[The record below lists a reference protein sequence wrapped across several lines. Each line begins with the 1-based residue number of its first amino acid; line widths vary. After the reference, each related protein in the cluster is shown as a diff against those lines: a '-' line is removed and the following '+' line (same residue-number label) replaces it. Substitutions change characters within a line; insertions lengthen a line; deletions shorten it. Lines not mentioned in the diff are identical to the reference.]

1 MSRTPSSPRQLL
13 AWALYDWAS
22 SPYFAVILTFVF
34 ATYFTQG
41 VAANPIDGTAQWG
54 LAMSISALLIAC
66 LSPILGAVAD
76 AGGRRKPWLA
86 LCTGVAAVAIGLLWL
101 VRPDPGFV
109 LLALVLMV
117 VANTVLELGQAFYN
131 AMLPD
136 LADPDRLGRWSGWGW
151 GLGYLAGIAA
161 LGIVLV
167 LFIQPKPP
175 LFGLDEA
182 TAEQVRI
189 VGPLIGLWLV
199 VFALPLFLF
208 TPDTPT
214 RGIGFAASIRDG
226 LGRLLQTLRALGRG
240 SQVTRFLIARLIY
253 NDGLNTL
260 FAFGGIYAAGTFGMG
275 TDEIIL
281 FAIALNVTAG
291 IGSFGFGF
299 IDDRLGSK
307 RTILFALAGLV
318 VTGTAALLAPD
329 KATFWAVGVLVG
341 IFVGPAQSASRT
353 LMARLSPAG
362 QRNEMFGLYA
372 LSGKLTAFIGP
383 FLFGAATTLFATQR
397 AGMAVV
403 VLLLLAG
410 GLLLLL
416 TVREPVPQD

>member
-1 MSRTPSSPRQLL
+1 MSRIPSTPRQLL

-86 LCTGVAAVAIGLLWL
+86 CCTGVAAVAIGLLWL
-101 VRPDPGFV
+101 VRPDPGFII
-109 LLALVLMV
+109 LALVLMV
-117 VANTVLELGQAFYN
+117 IANTMLELGQAFYN

-136 LADPDRLGRWSGWGW
+136 LADQDRLGRWSGWGW

-189 VGPLIGLWLV
+189 VGPLIGLWLL

-208 TPDTPT
+208 TPDTPA
-214 RGIGFAASIRDG
+214 RGIGLVASVRSG
-226 LGRLLQTLRALGRG
+226 LGRLLQTLRALRRG
-240 SQVTRFLIARLIY
+240 SQVSRFLVARLIY

-275 TDEIIL
+275 TDEVIL

-318 VTGTAALLAPD
+318 VTGTAALLAQD

-353 LMARLSPAG
+353 LMARLSPAD

-403 VLLLLAG
+403 VLLLLSG